1 MAIEIAMKM
10 TMNPAMTRL
19 EPGRECTV
27 DASLAKIA
35 GDCLNAAYD
44 KTMAFPQIV
53 GRLIEA
59 GFEGYAVDYR
69 RNTTT
74 YFLPDR
80 DSVVL
85 GNRPSEEPV
94 ALPFDRE
101 QIAAQIRWA
110 QADPPDYS
118 YASFCKR
125 VKALGCAG
133 YLVSFPG
140 RRVLYFGRTAET
152 HVELFPQ

>member
-1 MAIEIAMKM
+1 MDAQHGAIAQ
-10 TMNPAMTRL
+10 T
-19 EPGRECTV
+19 
-27 DASLAKIA
+27 
-35 GDCLNAAYD
+35 CLNAAYD
-44 KTMAFPQIV
+44 KTMAFPEIV
-53 GRLIEA
+53 GMLISA

-74 YFLPDR
+74 YFQPDG

-85 GNRPSEEPV
+85 QNPDSETPV
-94 ALPFDRE
+94 APRFD
-101 QIAAQIRWA
+101 QSGVAAQVKWA

-118 YASFCKR
+118 YAAFCKN

-133 YLVSFPG
+133 YIVSFPG

-152 HVELFPQ
+152 HVEHFPSSSRDDE